1 MKCVWMMGGGGS
13 AGEMGRV
20 SSVAEMRPGA
30 VLRPKKNTEGS
41 SWGLLTARLT
51 FMKHCTAVVK
61 LKTVRQ

>member
-1 MKCVWMMGGGGS
+1 MIKWGGGGGGGS
-13 AGEMGRV
+13 AGEMGLV